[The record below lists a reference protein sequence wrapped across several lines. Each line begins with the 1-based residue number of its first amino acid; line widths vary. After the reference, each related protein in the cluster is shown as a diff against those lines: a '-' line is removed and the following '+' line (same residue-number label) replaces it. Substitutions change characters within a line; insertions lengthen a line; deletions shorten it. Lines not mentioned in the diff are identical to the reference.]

1 MIKYIELKTKR
12 SQSIKKHNIV
22 LDRDGTLINYI
33 PYLFEEEKVVL
44 LKGTKEAINILI
56 SRNIDIFLHTNQSG
70 VGRGYFNIEDV
81 VKCNNKMLEII
92 NLGDNIFK
100 QICIATDY
108 PPLEKTYRKP
118 SPLFA
123 NEIIDK
129 YNIERDSI
137 IYVGDSISD
146 LRTAKNVG
154 CKAYGVMSGGYD
166 LKTLIKLETDLR
178 YEIFP
183 NLLEVVKHLVNI
195 NYI

>member
-1 MIKYIELKTKR
+1 MKTKK
-12 SQSIKKHNIV
+12 SQSIKKHNII
-22 LDRDGTLINYI
+22 LDRDGTLIKYI
-33 PYLFEEEKVVL
+33 PYLFEPEKVVL
-44 LKGTKEAINILI
+44 LEGTKEAINILLN
-56 SRNIDIFLHTNQSG
+56 RNTNIFLHTNQSG
-70 VGRGYFNIEDV
+70 VGRGYFNFEDV

-100 QICIATDY
+100 EICIAPDY
-108 PPLEKTYRKP
+108 PPFEKTYRKP

-137 IYVGDSISD
+137 IYIGDSISD

-166 LKTLIKLETDLR
+166 LKTLIKLEADLR

-183 NLLEVVKHLVNI
+183 NLLELVKHLVNI